1 MKNKLVRTQE
11 LFECENELIKSLF
24 DNYEYPWEILPE
36 IKSFIKKFIEN
47 GAHGFKEIFDGV
59 FVGENVKIHKSAVI
73 EAPTI
78 ICDDT
83 EIRPGAY
90 IRGNVFVGKKCVIG
104 NSTELKESILLDY
117 VQVPHYNYVGNSIL
131 GNHSHMGASSI
142 CSNLKSDG
150 KNIVIHGDEDYPTN
164 LRKIGAILADYA
176 DIGCGSVLNPGTIIG
191 KNTSVYPLTMV
202 RGVIPSGCIVKSM
215 ENIIERK

>member
-1 MKNKLVRTQE
+1 MKRRLVKNKE
-11 LFECENELIKSLF
+11 LFECENKLVKSLF
-24 DNYEYPWEILPE
+24 DNCEYPWEILAK
-36 IKSFIKKFIEN
+36 IKDFIKMIVYNIPKEFIEISN
-47 GAHGFKEIFDGV
+47 GV
-59 FVGENVKIHKSAVI
+59 FVGKNVKIHESAVI
-73 EAPTI
+73 EGPTI
-78 ICDDT
+78 ICDGT
-83 EIRPGAY
+83 EIRPNAY
-90 IRGNVFVGKKCVIG
+90 IRGNVFVGENCVIG
-104 NSTELKESILLDY
+104 NSTELKESILLDF

-150 KNIVIHGDEDYPTN
+150 KNVVIHVDIDYQTN
-164 LRKIGAILADYA
+164 LRKMGAILGDHA

-215 ENIIERK
+215 ENIVERK